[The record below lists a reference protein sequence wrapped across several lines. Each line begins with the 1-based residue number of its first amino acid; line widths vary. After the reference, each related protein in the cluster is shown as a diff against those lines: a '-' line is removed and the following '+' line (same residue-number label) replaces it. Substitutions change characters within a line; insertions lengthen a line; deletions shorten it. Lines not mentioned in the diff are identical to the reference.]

1 MDFCPKC
8 GSMLLNGPICGKCN
22 HNSRELYFDA
32 LKIDNPKNYISISN
46 NDPEYA
52 EILLELI
59 INKDKINVNEI
70 NVLKVGD
77 KIIEAANANFINEE
91 RRIILKEFNEFLE
104 SKNDLI
110 DKTEITS
117 KYCKDYFDYYSDLD
131 MDKKIDEYNF
141 NITTQKIL
149 DDFDG
154 KYISYSEI
162 SQYLEGKNLSFNMD
176 SIVDEHNK
184 RIIEQQMD
192 NYQYYFDN
200 INGKSLDNNQ
210 RIAVLTDDDN
220 TQIVAGAGTGKTLT
234 IQAKV
239 KFLIEKQN
247 VNPKDILCMSFSN
260 SARDDLEKKLKQT
273 IGDAPVEVR
282 TFHSLGYSI
291 LGKNDEYK
299 EVPEYEL
306 VNFIDDYFKE
316 LFIEK
321 QDLLK
326 DVIEFFCFYFNII
339 YNNENDLKL
348 ETIKSRLTR
357 LDEYDEYLKEY
368 LEVTSVKRNR
378 EYMNNIPE
386 LIIANYLFIHNIAYE
401 YGNQAKFK
409 EKNYE
414 KYISKY
420 STFLFGDMDDK
431 IPNHVK
437 FEFINEFD
445 NEFGY
450 KKLDFYPS
458 FYLLNDDIILDVS
471 PISYDWK
478 DKLEI
483 NEKVKIKDCLEKRDI
498 LNNSYKTKILT
509 IFNQDD
515 VDNLLDDVEHTL
527 LENNVVLEDVD
538 YENLFD
544 LLISQDNLLE
554 YRRFLKTVDQFIN
567 LFKGNAK
574 NIDNWGRDISDEKFK
589 KYFDENHEKY
599 SNSIEKRNEL
609 YLDMIK
615 KIYYAYKDYLD
626 DSEYIDFNDMIN
638 EAVIKLRNGGLI
650 HKYKYVIVDEY
661 QDTSYTRFNLLK
673 EVQNVTGSKVVVVGD
688 DWQSIYGFTGCNV
701 NLFSQF
707 DKYFEHPKMVKINV
721 TRRNS
726 QKLIDVI
733 GEFIQEKNNNLI
745 PKKLLSEK
753 IENKKPIKIFEY
765 VSRAEEVL
773 ALINILDKISEEK
786 SDAEILILGRNN
798 KDKFEIACKE
808 IFEMTEFKDF
818 TKIDYSFKP
827 DLKIVFRTVHKSKGL
842 EADYVVVLNLNNQI
856 NGFPNKIANDPILDF
871 VSDKEDE
878 NNTYPEER
886 RLFYVALTRTRNDV
900 YLFSKST
907 RPSSFVSE
915 IRYKDGV
922 EKVNFVFSNE
932 DIIKI
937 NKLLKKS
944 FEVIETDNI
953 CPQCGV
959 GQINLILNNEK
970 GTSYFRCSNFCGWNG
985 GPYHNSDYSWENKRY
1000 ISNIKYSKVCPKCNH
1015 MLILKENSVAGGYFL
1030 GCNTYR
1036 KGDPNSCQE
1045 TRNLYNFE
1053 EFNELDFNN
1062 LLNYDKKEYL
1072 NKTVNGVYYLKEY
1085 IPKDKLLE
1093 YEGDDRVDF
1102 SKRILDYKDN
1112 KNYEVNLLT
1121 KDLIKFISHISNNVI
1136 DDNIQKLALIAVPPS
1151 KVKKINRSSMRKS
1164 IDLIEKSFEKGELQ
1178 KQYQCNKEIINL
1190 KDLIKRVENV
1200 PTAHLGEGRAS
1211 PEQHIDSM
1219 KCCENNLS
1227 NENIAY
1233 IVLDDITTTGNT
1245 MKACNEILLNH
1256 GVNENNIYN
1265 FVLGATVGD
1274 DDEEI

>member
-8 GSMLLNGPICGKCN
+8 GAILLNGPICGTCK
-22 HNSRELYFDA
+22 HNSNKLSFEA
-32 LKIDNPKNYISISN
+32 LKIGTPNKYISISKN
-46 NDPEYA
+46 NPKYGEN
-52 EILLELI
+52 LLKLI
-59 INKDKINVNEI
+59 INKNKFNIDEN
-70 NVLKVGD
+70 NVLEFGD
-77 KIIEAANANFINEE
+77 EIIETANNNFINKE
-91 RRIILKEFNEFLE
+91 RKIIIKDFNELLA
-104 SKNDLI
+104 SKKDLI
-110 DKTEITS
+110 DKSEVKSI
-117 KYCKDYFDYYSDLD
+117 YCRNYFDYFSDLD
-131 MDKKIDEYNF
+131 MNSRIDEFNF
-141 NITTQKIL
+141 NISKQKIL
-149 DDFDG
+149 DDFEDR
-154 KYISYSEI
+154 YISYSEMCK
-162 SQYLEGKNLSFNMD
+162 YVEEKNLPFD
-176 SIVDEHNK
+176 IYPIVEEHNDMF
-184 RIIEQQMD
+184 IEQQMD

-414 KYISKY
+414 KYISNY
-420 STFLFGDMDDK
+420 SAFLFGDVDDK

-458 FYLLNDDIILDVS
+458 FYLPNEDIILDVS
-471 PISYDWK
+471 PIRHDWK
-478 DKLEI
+478 DKFEI
-483 NEKVKIKDCLEKRDI
+483 NEKVKIDDCIEKRNI

-515 VDNLLDDVEHTL
+515 VDNLLEDVEHTL

-538 YENLFD
+538 YESLFD

-589 KYFDENHEKY
+589 KYLVENHEKY
-599 SNSIEKRNEL
+599 SNSMEKRNEL

-615 KIYYAYKDYLD
+615 KIYSAYKDYLSN
-626 DSEYIDFNDMIN
+626 SEYIDFNDMIN
-638 EAVIKLRNGGLI
+638 DAVVKLRKGGLV

-661 QDTSYTRFNLLK
+661 QDTSFTRYNLLK
-673 EVQNVTGSKVVVVGD
+673 EVQNVTGAKVVVVGD

-707 DKYFEHPKMVKINV
+707 DKYFNHPKMVKINV

-726 QKLIDVI
+726 QKLINVAGD
-733 GEFIQEKNNNLI
+733 FIQENNKNQI

-753 IENKKPIKIFEY
+753 IKNEKPIKIFEY

-773 ALINILDKISEEK
+773 ALMNILNKISEEK

-798 KDKFEIACKE
+798 KDIFEISCRE
-808 IFEMTEFKDF
+808 IFEITEFKDF

-827 DLKIVFRTVHKSKGL
+827 DLKIEFRTVHKSKGL

-871 VSDKEDE
+871 VIDKEDE
-878 NNTYPEER
+878 NIDYPEER

-900 YLFSKST
+900 YLFSKSS

-915 IRYKDGV
+915 IKYEDGV
-922 EKVNFVFSNE
+922 EKVNFVFSND
-932 DIIKI
+932 DIIMI
-937 NKLLKKS
+937 NRLLKKS
-944 FEVIETDNI
+944 FEVIETDNV

-985 GPYHNSDYSWENKRY
+985 GPYHNSGYSGDNERY
-1000 ISNIKYSKVCPKCNH
+1000 ISHVKYSRVCPDCHH
-1015 MLILKENSVAGGYFL
+1015 MLIVRKNHAEGSYFL
-1030 GCNTYR
+1030 GCNMY
-1036 KGDPNSCQE
+1036 KKNDP
-1045 TRNLYNFE
+1045 TTIHTTVNLSSFE
-1053 EFNELDFNN
+1053 NNGELTFNIFN
-1062 LLNYDKKEYL
+1062 LDKKKYL
-1072 NKTVNGVYYLKEY
+1072 NKTDNGVYYLNEY
-1085 IPKDKLLE
+1085 IPKDKLDE
-1093 YEGDDRVDF
+1093 YEGDERIDF
-1102 SKRILDYKDN
+1102 SNQILNFKEDN
-1112 KNYEVNLLT
+1112 GDSVYLLT
-1121 KDLIKFISHISNNVI
+1121 NDLERSIANLSNNI
-1136 DDNIQKLALIAVPPS
+1136 IPENIKKLVLIAVPPS
-1151 KVKKINRSSMRKS
+1151 KVKKLKKSSMRKS
-1164 IDLIEKSFEKGELQ
+1164 IDSIEASFNRGKLIKEYG
-1178 KQYQCNKEIINL
+1178 CNKEIINY
-1190 KDLIKRVENV
+1190 KDLIKRIEDV